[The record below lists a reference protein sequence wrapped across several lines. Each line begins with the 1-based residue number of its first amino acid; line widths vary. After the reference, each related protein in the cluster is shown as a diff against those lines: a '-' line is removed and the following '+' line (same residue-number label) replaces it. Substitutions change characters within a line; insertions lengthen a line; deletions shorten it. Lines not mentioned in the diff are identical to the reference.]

1 MPGLL
6 TQFRIEGLHHN
17 RTIDIP
23 ITDNKL
29 VLVGENGTGKSTVAN
44 FIYFLLTTQWTRML
58 EYDFKSIT
66 AVIDSKEYR
75 FSHNDISNLA
85 RRDFI
90 PGELLLPAFI
100 TQELET
106 IVENFS
112 LEESLIHSRRIAQEL
127 KVPYQLIR
135 REIERIQKNA
145 IPKEFKETVQSLKES
160 IADQVLYL
168 PTYRRIERDLET
180 IFPQLEGKLK
190 DTRRYSLKK
199 AKDTGYIELV
209 EFGMEDVESTIKHK
223 MIEIKENVRKDLS
236 NLTGAYLR
244 DVIHGTYQSIEPSK
258 LKELDEHRVDEIFK
272 RIPEDILSEKD
283 KENLRS
289 IIAEIKIK
297 GKISDDNKVVAH
309 FLTKLIQLYQKQ
321 QEDERDIREFV
332 KVCNEGYLSGKQF
345 VYDDVS
351 FDVFIKQ
358 QQNENDDT
366 PHLPMRALSSGEKQI
381 ISLFSHLYLSGKSGF
396 FVIIDEP
403 ELSLLFHGSNVSYQI
418 FLKDV
423 MD

>member
-1 MPGLL
+1 
-6 TQFRIEGLHHN
+6 
-17 RTIDIP
+17 
-23 ITDNKL
+23 
-29 VLVGENGTGKSTVAN
+29 
-44 FIYFLLTTQWTRML
+44 
-58 EYDFKSIT
+58 
-66 AVIDSKEYR
+66 
-75 FSHNDISNLA
+75 
-85 RRDFI
+85 
-90 PGELLLPAFI
+90 
-100 TQELET
+100 
-106 IVENFS
+106 
-112 LEESLIHSRRIAQEL
+112 
-127 KVPYQLIR
+127 
-135 REIERIQKNA
+135 
-145 IPKEFKETVQSLKES
+145 
-160 IADQVLYL
+160 
-168 PTYRRIERDLET
+168 
-180 IFPQLEGKLK
+180 
-190 DTRRYSLKK
+190 LKK

-403 ELSLLFHGSNVSYQI
+403 ELSLSVPWQQRFLPDILKRCNGLIAVTHSPFIFDNELRSYARSI
-418 FLKDV
+418 EEFTEPYEYDPSLEDIV
-423 MD
+423 LLEEDEIPF